1 MRVGRVRTLPGW
13 RHGAEVAEASLCGA
27 GCSALLHVRVQF
39 VRAVCAV
46 FGRLTGY
53 TGVALN

>member
-27 GCSALLHVRVQF
+27 GCSALLHARVQF

-46 FGRLTGY
+46 FGSLDTPG
-53 TGVALN
+53 LL